1 MACVVSAPASAAIPA
16 RMRDGLSSSS
26 IKVRLIA
33 VSAVAKTKDPEAAA
47 LLRPLLADE
56 APLVRVAAIDG
67 LTALKDVSSSSA
79 IAALA
84 SDADP
89 AVRKAVEKST
99 RVFEVLVV
107 RVDISDVQDLSG
119 RNYANITNR
128 LQQTFERELNK
139 LLKGGLVVER
149 AGSLAKGHGAI
160 LKVRSITNSVNA
172 GNGVLEV
179 KCDMTLVE
187 MPGKILR
194 LTSSAAAAAGVEG
207 PMAKSIEPELAN
219 DAIDACAPSLAKDF
233 ADYIEQ
239 RRKR

>member
-1 MACVVSAPASAAIPA
+1 
-16 RMRDGLSSSS
+16 MREGLSSSS
-26 IKVRLIA
+26 KKVRLIA
-33 VSAVAKTKDPEAAA
+33 VAAVAKTKDPEAAA

-56 APLVRVAAIDG
+56 AALVRIAVIDG
-67 LTALKDVSSSSA
+67 LTALADVASSGA

-84 SDADP
+84 TDPDP
-89 AVRKAVEKST
+89 AVRKAVEKSNN
-99 RVFEVLVV
+99 VFELLIV
-107 RVDISDVQDLSG
+107 RVDISEVQDLSG
-119 RNYANITNR
+119 RNYANVTTR
-128 LQQTFERELNK
+128 LQQRFERELGR

-149 AGSLAKGHGAI
+149 AGSAAKGHGAL
-160 LKVRSITNSVNA
+160 LKIRSITNSTSG

-194 LTSSAAAAAGVEG
+194 LTSSAAAAAGVDG
-207 PMAKSIEPELAN
+207 AMPKSIEPELAN